1 MAEIQSALPES
12 FLQVAGAQKSG
23 KKGAAAS
30 LQLASFF
37 GVLKSQLAKKAEIA
51 ADATG
56 LEVKGGGGKNPLL
69 AQVDANTPLPAAS
82 ADKPAPA
89 VVGEPVPQ
97 VVEAVPQVVEAAVA
111 AVVVMEKVA
120 AKVEAALPKTAK
132 NEANPISPSGEAGL
146 ADPADPAVAAN
157 STQPVGLASLADPT
171 AEAGVKSVGAAK
183 PDAMRKAGA
192 AANAADAGQTLP
204 LAASSQHVAAAQF
217 SAIAKADTALE
228 GAVPPALSS
237 LADSQAASQFG
248 SQIGS
253 PIGSPVA
260 TPIGARAD
268 GATTTPISLAHPFE
282 QALRQA
288 EAKVNVAIEAP
299 VRSAAFAA
307 ELSDK
312 VVWLAGRQGQFA
324 DLSLNPPQMGSL
336 EVRLTLSGGDAS
348 AQFFSPNPA
357 VREAIDAALPKL
369 RELMSQAGIN
379 LGEAEVR
386 DQAFARRE
394 HADLPRQA
402 AAQDGDVAANQAALA
417 GMGMVRSSGLGL
429 VDLYI

>member
-37 GVLKSQLAKKAEIA
+37 GVLKSQLAKKADVA
-51 ADATG
+51 ADAPA
-56 LEVKGGGGKNPLL
+56 LEVKGGGGKNPLW
-69 AQVDANTPLPAAS
+69 AQADANTPLPAAS

-97 VVEAVPQVVEAAVA
+97 VVEAAVA
-111 AVVVMEKVA
+111 AVVAMEKVA

-132 NEANPISPSGEAGL
+132 NEANPIAPSGEAGL
-146 ADPADPAVAAN
+146 ADPADPAVVAN

-204 LAASSQHVAAAQF
+204 LAASHQHVAAAQF
-217 SAIAKADTALE
+217 SAIAKADAALE
-228 GAVPPALSS
+228 AAVPPALSS

-248 SQIGS
+248 AQ
-253 PIGSPVA
+253 IGSPVA

-268 GATTTPISLAHPFE
+268 GATTTPVSLAHPFE

-394 HADLPRQA
+394 QADLPRQA

-417 GMGMVRSSGLGL
+417 GIGMVRSSGLGL